1 MKFFYISISIS
12 FCNDANMSENM
23 SKNISKRRY
32 EILQNIFMKTYAM
45 SSNQGN
51 FNTFLNN
58 LEMIVKNL
66 DSYTVDELE
75 QIDNQ
80 IHGTY
85 NSFDNIVHL
94 FSLSSSRTHK
104 SIIKDIMRR
113 TTING
118 RTKIPGNTQFYISD
132 FERVFIFNLENK
144 GVKLHLFTINDLKQ
158 VENQLHGSENPFDY
172 VLERFLTYMDIK
184 KIHKTEYHDGSLE
197 NKFHCAIERS
207 LTF

>member
-1 MKFFYISISIS
+1 
-12 FCNDANMSENM
+12 MSKNM
-23 SKNISKRRY
+23 SKNISKLRY
-32 EILQNIFMKTYAM
+32 AIFQNIFMKTYGT
-45 SSNQGN
+45 NL
-51 FNTFLNN
+51 NTFIDN
-58 LEMIVKNL
+58 LEKIVKNL
-66 DSYTVDELE
+66 DSYSVDDLE
-75 QIDNQ
+75 QINNQ
-80 IHGTY
+80 IHGTC
-85 NSFDNIVHL
+85 NSFDHIVHL
-94 FSLSSSRTHK
+94 FSSFSSRTHK

-113 TTING
+113 T
-118 RTKIPGNTQFYISD
+118 KIPENTQFYIFD

-158 VENQLHGSENPFDY
+158 VEYQLYGSENPFDY